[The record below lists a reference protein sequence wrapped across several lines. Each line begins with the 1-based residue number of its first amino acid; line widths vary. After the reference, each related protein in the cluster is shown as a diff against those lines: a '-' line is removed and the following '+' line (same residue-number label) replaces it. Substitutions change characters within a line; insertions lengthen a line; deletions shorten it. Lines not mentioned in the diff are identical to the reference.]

1 MVRTN
6 KVREA
11 DMVHEVPQVGAVT
24 TMTGGKDRA
33 TERHEAVIIVT
44 EVGAPEWCIKFRAWG
59 GRELSD
65 VTDNNCRA
73 TGKCDKKRHES
84 VVEMPKTGRHGSC
97 MGWGAAV
104 LRRQPE
110 RATMNAPTTTTKPRA
125 IETSIIGDYLT
136 ITTEAGTISIN
147 PTGLLPNVVQ
157 AALMHGLK
165 QKICDAAAI
174 SRNPDTGRS
183 ASIWDKFSAMTEVAD
198 RLKAGNW
205 NKPAEGPSGPKG
217 GLLFAALC
225 RRSPEKNPEALRVWL
240 EGFDDAQ
247 KAALRA
253 NPKIATIIAEIKAER
268 DAAKVDGS
276 GIDSDELLDGLNDI

>member
-1 MVRTN
+1 M
-6 KVREA
+6 
-11 DMVHEVPQVGAVT
+11 
-24 TMTGGKDRA
+24 
-33 TERHEAVIIVT
+33 
-44 EVGAPEWCIKFRAWG
+44 
-59 GRELSD
+59 SD

-73 TGKCDKKRHES
+73 TGKCDEKCHKS
-84 VVEMPKTGRHGSC
+84 VVEMPKTGRHDGC

-110 RATMNAPTTTTKPRA
+110 RVTMNAPATTKPRA
-125 IETSIIGDYLT
+125 IAATISREVLT
-136 ITTEAGTISIN
+136 ITTEAGVLTIDADRLSESIRD
-147 PTGLLPNVVQ
+147 
-157 AALMHGLK
+157 AAMMHGLK

-183 ASIWDKFSAMTEVAD
+183 ASIRDKFDAMQEVCD
-198 RLKAGNW
+198 RLVAGNW
-205 NKPAEGPSGPKG
+205 NKPADGSSGPKG

-240 EGFDDAQ
+240 EGFDDTQ